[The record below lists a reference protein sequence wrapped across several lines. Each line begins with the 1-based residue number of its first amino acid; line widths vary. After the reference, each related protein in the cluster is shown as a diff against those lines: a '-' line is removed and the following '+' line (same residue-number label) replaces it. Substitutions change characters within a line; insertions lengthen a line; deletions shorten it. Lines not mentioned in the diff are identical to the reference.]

1 MRGENTFI
9 VTIYSTL
16 VAVTGWWDANSGWSL
31 TRFVLR
37 EVPSPDVIAT
47 IPLKYAKWFTHIG
60 EASFLIIG
68 AMLVLEIWRRNQREK
83 AAFTAAMLALAFL
96 FTTAF
101 LKELMPAEAYTIFM
115 QGLELT
121 DFRLWFLIGFYIGI
135 PMLLRGAAL
144 DTLRR
149 MTA

>member
-9 VTIYSTL
+9 VTIYSTA
-16 VAVTGWWDANSGWSL
+16 VAVTGWWDANTGWLL

-37 EVPSPDVIAT
+37 EIPSPDLITA
-47 IPLKYAKWFTHIG
+47 IPFKYAKWFTHIG
-60 EASFLIIG
+60 EASFLILG

-83 AAFTAAMLALAFL
+83 AVFTAAMLALAFF

-101 LKELMPAEAYTIFM
+101 LKGLMPAEAYAILI

-121 DFRLWFLIGFYIGI
+121 DFRLWFLIGFYVGI

-144 DTLRR
+144 GTLRR
-149 MTA
+149 LTA